1 MKAKKK
7 TTAAAPP
14 AHLDEQARAKWGE
27 VWPIVAQ
34 RESIDQ
40 GTLDALAAYCLAY
53 SRWQAAE
60 TKVGE
65 LGTVVKSPAGFAV
78 PNPYVAIAAQAQR
91 QMRQWATELRRR

>member
-1 MKAKKK
+1 MSKSKKNA
-7 TTAAAPP
+7 TAAPP

-27 VWPIVAQ
+27 IWPIVAQ

-40 GTLDALAAYCLAY
+40 GTLDALAAYCVAY

-65 LGTVVKSPAGFAV
+65 LGSVVKSPAGFAV
-78 PNPYVAIAAQAQR
+78 VNPYTIIAEKAAR
-91 QMRQWATELRRR
+91 QMRQFAAELRRR